1 MSWRYSYH
9 LKGNPTAGGAGRD
22 GWNHRNAFSLPA
34 GETLEETRK
43 LARIWMESGQYC
55 RIILSAAPQSQL
67 AVQQGRAKD
76 HHTIETYERQADG
89 RWLCHRGTKTLALRL
104 DLSRSGPGVQATIF
118 DLLKETP

>member
-22 GWNHRNAFSLPA
+22 GWNHRNAFSMPA

-55 RIILSAAPQSQL
+55 RITLSAAPQSQL
-67 AVQQGRAKD
+67 AAQQGRAKD
-76 HHTIETYERQADG
+76 HHTIETYERHADG
-89 RWLCHRGTKTLALRL
+89 RWTCTRGAKTHAVHLDRLHRSA
-104 DLSRSGPGVQATIF
+104 GVQTSIF
-118 DLLKETP
+118 DII